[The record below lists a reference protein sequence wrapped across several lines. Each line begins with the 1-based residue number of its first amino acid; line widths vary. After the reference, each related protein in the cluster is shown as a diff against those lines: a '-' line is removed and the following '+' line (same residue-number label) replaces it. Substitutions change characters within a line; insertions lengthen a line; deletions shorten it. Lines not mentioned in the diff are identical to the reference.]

1 MFRKNADHQQW
12 PLFSSLDAL
21 PEKQRARL
29 EASWA
34 GTFYQQYF
42 SRIDETPF
50 AVLYS
55 DNSATRPNIPV
66 NVLVGFETL
75 KAGYGWSDEETYD
88 HYCFDMQ
95 VRYALGYRELSVGH
109 FELRSVYNFRQR
121 VAQHMQSTG
130 ENLIAQAFEQV
141 ADGQI
146 SAFKLR
152 TDKLRM
158 DSTLIASNI
167 RATTRLQL
175 LVEVLQRVHRMLT
188 EADQQRY
195 AEAFAPYV
203 KGTSGQ
209 YIYAL
214 KRAAYA
220 EHLQQIGEL
229 MQQLVTELPPQYAD
243 APAYQVLARVFR
255 EHFVSEAQSLRAKE
269 GDELSASSLQS
280 PDDWEATYRRKREVE
295 SQGYVANV
303 TDTCHPDNAFQLIVK
318 LQTEANTTDDAVLL
332 AEALPDLVP
341 RTGVN
346 EMHTDGG
353 YNSADAD
360 QVLDQQRV
368 QLVQSAI
375 RGRQPSTEKLGLAD
389 FTWQLAEEDD
399 QPQSV
404 TCPHG
409 QQVAVTPGRKAGR
422 YRAAFAAADCAQC
435 PLRAQCP
442 AQPLKRRP
450 EYVVRFSQHDLH
462 VALRRQ
468 RCADERASSQHLRP
482 AVEATVRAIKHPF
495 GNGKVPVRGK
505 ARVSMLLTGSAAMY
519 NVRQIH
525 RYQVQQKTADT
536 GPNDSQ
542 KTVGSTCHQ
551 SIAAFLTPR
560 WTFLQVAVCLLHSLR
575 PLLGYSS

>member
-1 MFRKNADHQQW
+1 MFRKNAAHQQW

-21 PEKQRARL
+21 PEKQRTRL
-29 EASWA
+29 AGSWA
-34 GTFYQQYF
+34 GTFYQHYF
-42 SRIDETPF
+42 SRIDESPF

-55 DNSATRPNIPV
+55 DNAATRPNIPV

-75 KAGYGWSDEETYD
+75 KAGFGWSDEETYD

-95 VRYALGYRELSVGH
+95 VRYALGYRDLSAGH
-109 FELRSVYNFRQR
+109 FELRSVYNFWQR
-121 VAQHMQSTG
+121 VADHMQRTG

-141 ADGQI
+141 ADGQTQAI
-146 SAFKLR
+146 KLR

-167 RATTRLQL
+167 RETSRLQL
-175 LVEVLQRVHRMLT
+175 LVEVVQRVHRMLT
-188 EADQQRY
+188 AADQQHY
-195 AEAFAPYV
+195 TAAFAPYL

-220 EHLQQIGEL
+220 EHLQQVGEL
-229 MQQLVTELPPQYAD
+229 MQHLVTELQPQYAD

-255 EHFVSEAQSLRAKE
+255 EHFVSESQSLRAKE

-280 PDDWEATYRRKREVE
+280 PDDWDATYRRKRDME

-303 TDTCHPDNAFQLIVK
+303 TDTCHPDNDFQLIVK
-318 LQTEANTTDDAVLL
+318 LQTETNTTDDAVLL
-332 AEALPDLVP
+332 AAALPDLVQ

-360 QVLDQQRV
+360 QVLQQQRV

-375 RGRQPSTEKLGLAD
+375 RGRQPATDKLGLAD
-389 FTWQLAEEDD
+389 FTWQLAEEGD

-409 QQVAVTPGRKAGR
+409 QQVAVTPGRKVGR

-435 PLRAQCP
+435 PLQAQCP

-450 EYVVRFSQHDLH
+450 EYVLRFSQHDLH

-468 RCADERASSQHLRP
+468 RCADERGSPQHLRP
-482 AVEATVRAIKHPF
+482 AVEATVRAVKHPF

-505 ARVSMLLTGSAAMY
+505 FRVSMLLTGSAAMY

-525 RYQVQQKTADT
+525 RYQVQRKTAD
-536 GPNDSQ
+536 NAQ
-542 KTVGSTCHQ
+542 KIAQKVGANAFHQPLTAFCRALCAALQMTVC
-551 SIAAFLTPR
+551 R
-560 WTFLQVAVCLLHSLR
+560 R
-575 PLLGYSS
+575 PSFCAIWPYSS